1 MKKTFII
8 SMLVASAG
16 VFGMIPNVA
25 SNRSNSIMTAVERRD
40 INAVKRLIG
49 SFYDNNTII
58 DLMSAYANKRSW
70 SKADLQQ
77 YLDPILKK
85 IRDTINVRNKKGDTP
100 LITAIRN
107 ENESLAKYLVERGA
121 HIHVPN
127 CFGRTAQTVAEDSE
141 YNAIIEILQNAEEE

>member
-1 MKKTFII
+1 M
-8 SMLVASAG
+8 
-16 VFGMIPNVA
+16 
-25 SNRSNSIMTAVERRD
+25 
-40 INAVKRLIG
+40 
-49 SFYDNNTII
+49 
-58 DLMSAYANKRSW
+58 
-70 SKADLQQ
+70 QQ

-121 HIHVPN
+121 NIDKRGENDNTPVLVAVEEHNKILTKYLVERGAHIHVPN
-127 CFGRTAQTVAEDSE
+127 CFGRTAQTVTEDSE